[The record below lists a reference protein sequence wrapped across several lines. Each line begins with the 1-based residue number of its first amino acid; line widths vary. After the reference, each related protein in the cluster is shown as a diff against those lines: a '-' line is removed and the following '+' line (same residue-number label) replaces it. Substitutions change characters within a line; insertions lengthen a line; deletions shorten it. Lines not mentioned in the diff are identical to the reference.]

1 MPDSATLLKML
12 LVLAAT
18 LAVLGAVRVVQVKL
32 RPRPEIVRKLL
43 HIGSGL
49 VALMLPWLFD
59 RLWPVLVIGAVLAAL
74 FAAMRLVPA
83 LREGPG
89 QVLHGVER
97 STIGEFCFLAA
108 VALLFWLSHGNKLL
122 YSVSILL
129 VALADAL
136 AALIGTEYGKV
147 RLHMR
152 GERKS
157 IEGAA
162 VFFLTAFLCIHVPV
176 LLWGGTGRL
185 ESLLIAVAVGSMVML
200 AEAAAWWGIDNLII
214 PLWGYMTLKSL
225 LAMDAA
231 QLWSQ
236 LGFLASLGAFTWIW
250 RRRTSLGDDALAGT
264 VLWGYVVW
272 AVGGF
277 VWVLAPLLQLATY
290 ATITVRSPLDRL
302 RGLSFP
308 VVLANIAGAMFW
320 LLIYRQE
327 GNPALFLPFAVC
339 YGVNVAIIAL
349 VRAKYAFPALARLRV
364 LSLATSSGML
374 IVLPSLLV
382 AYGLSLET
390 LAGIV
395 AALVVIAGATEV
407 FIRIQPG
414 IEDLPIDAGR
424 WLRQASLAAVASA
437 AALGLSGAQLWALQ
451 RLLDT

>member
-1 MPDSATLLKML
+1 MSAK
-12 LVLAAT
+12 LAAPGGAHQKR
-18 LAVLGAVRVVQVKL
+18 LAAYLDGLVHAACHADRIPVKL
-32 RPRPEIVRKLL
+32 YCTGLL
-43 HIGSGL
+43 
-49 VALMLPWLFD
+49 P
-59 RLWPVLVIGAVLAAL
+59 P
-74 FAAMRLVPA
+74 
-83 LREGPG
+83 
-89 QVLHGVER
+89 
-97 STIGEFCFLAA
+97 
-108 VALLFWLSHGNKLL
+108 
-122 YSVSILL
+122 
-129 VALADAL
+129 
-136 AALIGTEYGKV
+136 
-147 RLHMR
+147 

-231 QLWSQ
+231 RLWSQ
-236 LGFLASLGAFTWIW
+236 LGFLASLGAFTWTW

-308 VVLANIAGAMFW
+308 VVLANSAGAMFW
-320 LLIYRQE
+320 LLVYRQE
-327 GNPALFLPFAVC
+327 GDPALFLPFAVC

-364 LSLATSSGML
+364 LSLATASGML

-382 AYGLSLET
+382 AYGLSFET
-390 LAGIV
+390 LAGV
-395 AALVVIAGATEV
+395 LAARVGIAAATEV

-414 IEDLPIDAGR
+414 LEGLPIDTGR
-424 WLRQASLAAVASA
+424 WLRQASLAALGSA
-437 AALGLSGAQLWALQ
+437 AALGLFPLATAGVRAPVRRAALGAFAVLAAALAATVGPL
-451 RLLDT
+451 RRAGRANPTAALREE